1 MPLSFVLPKVDEK
14 VFIPGQSSRCCVFVY
29 SIDEADKLIDYLKN
43 VDAPEPVASYL
54 MSLLDKTA
62 SFKAAAT
69 SIEKYVAMR
78 DATISDAD
86 LRAKLQ
92 SMAEALA
99 AAKQQAATLPAN
111 SVEKRLLTSA
121 ILYCVTSIQKDID
134 ALKQRQDR
142 FYRLYQENPALE
154 KAMTLTRGNV

>member
-1 MPLSFVLPKVDEK
+1 MPLSLVLPKVDEK

-43 VDAPEPVASYL
+43 VDAPEPVATYL
-54 MSLLDKTA
+54 ISLLDKTA

-78 DATISDAD
+78 DAKISDAN
-86 LRAKLQ
+86 LHAKMQ
-92 SMAEALA
+92 RIADALA
-99 AAKQQAATLPAN
+99 TAKQQATTLPAN

-121 ILYCVTSIQKDID
+121 IQYCVTSIQKDID

-142 FYRLYQENPALE
+142 FYRLYQENPAL
-154 KAMTLTRGNV
+154 KNAMYLPGGNI